1 MTFHLRLAIFCAVA
15 VPLAA
20 QTFRGG
26 INGSVEDASG
36 AVLDNAKISAVN
48 SATGFSRA
56 VLTGSTGEFL
66 IPDLPPGVYSVSAL
80 KPGFQEEKNDVEVVV
95 SRVTSINFRL
105 PVASQA
111 STVMVSAEVASIE
124 TTSTTLTG
132 VVNTQ
137 TVSDLPMNGRDFRQM
152 LKLAPGVSPAVASIN
167 GSRTRGNNY
176 QIDGADNNDGF
187 QNAAAVNQ
195 GGVAGIAGTLL
206 PVEAIDQFSVA
217 TNGSAEMDATAAA

>member
-1 MTFHLRLAIFCAVA
+1 MTFHLRLAIFCAMA

-56 VLTGSTGEFL
+56 VLTGSTGEFS

-80 KPGFQEEKNDVEVVV
+80 PGFQEEKNNVEVVV

-105 PVASQA
+105 PVV
-111 STVMVSAEVASIE
+111 T
-124 TTSTTLTG
+124 
-132 VVNTQ
+132 
-137 TVSDLPMNGRDFRQM
+137 DFNG
-152 LKLAPGVSPAVASIN
+152 N
-167 GSRTRGNNY
+167 GLGWSRRSK
-176 QIDGADNNDGF
+176 
-187 QNAAAVNQ
+187 
-195 GGVAGIAGTLL
+195 
-206 PVEAIDQFSVA
+206 PRPPR
-217 TNGSAEMDATAAA
+217 